1 MMIIKT
7 AALLLVAATLAGCAP
22 KPEPIPAPT
31 PVTPEVTYDKLG
43 NPVYSGAS

>member
-1 MMIIKT
+1 MMIFKT
-7 AALLLVAATLAGCAP
+7 ASVLLLAATFAGCAP

-31 PVTPEVTYDKLG
+31 PVTPDVTYDKLG